1 MTATPEQIAAIGKA
15 ARDLLRFAWTKTP
28 RFELMVISG
37 LIAVA
42 KTFAADPSD
51 SAALLRQAIEP
62 NHLKDHGYRELRWIA
77 QEIRG
82 IARIDPDLAVD
93 IYRAAYGYAEGSSD
107 VTSIGNSAIL
117 QLRSNRRQDYEGAW
131 YQLSEAITSILN
143 DNLEAGVSAVVRGLH
158 GYVERERAHV
168 PYPGEPST
176 GSFPFG
182 PATASFRADLSSSW
196 YRSGGYQPVQDGPV
210 LLKKFDAF
218 LDHLVSQGDP
228 QNKIG
233 RILTTLSREPEVV
246 AAIWGSLLVAGARHP
261 SIYAAQ
267 LVPLACAEP
276 IMLSSDTRYQLGNFI
291 SAAYAHLA
299 EPERASIERAILSLP
314 NDRSGERSKA
324 ALAGCIPKESLATAE
339 MRTFIETLEQAGT
352 TRPNT
357 PPVQITSSF
366 RAFDT
371 DAYLASEGVSLDD
384 PESVALR
391 ELMRGVEAL
400 ATPDRTA
407 SLSLTSVK
415 RQVGILDELRKALLN
430 RFRGRVPDTLFEHA
444 TGQMAEAA
452 GRIARAEPKVLA
464 APSVKSPLKRIL
476 LFCAA
481 SENPHYDA
489 ERENQ
494 FHESLS
500 WGGPSARTAAAHG
513 LVDFTR
519 ASKKRDPQVMAA
531 IRELARDR
539 APEVRRQIVQNLAI
553 LRILDPD
560 WAWSEVEYVLA
571 KEVTRGVVSSAIGA
585 LAGITYMDI
594 PRSIRAAKGVIR
606 RYRNK
611 NMAGMAACRLSA
623 ATHIFDI
630 HIFEANAEADKFA
643 ATLVGDLIGNA
654 DSIRQ
659 LIARY
664 SDSLLTGT
672 VENPQAEDNRP
683 RKNTMVFYRSVTE
696 RAFSEIEK
704 RAAALDMRQFTT
716 WPEADQAAVRGMF
729 GILDEVSLRIHFA
742 AGTHYDGSIPSD
754 DVSPQ
759 RARLYWE
766 AKPILARLA
775 NAIVAPIAHHLI
787 QALETFIPLDPPGVF
802 ALIAQAVKSAEQGGY
817 SNESMAAD
825 LIVRIVQRYLAD
837 YRAVFTDRARLDDLM
852 DCLDVFV
859 RAGWPAAQ
867 ALTFKLGEIWR

>member
-1 MTATPEQIAAIGKA
+1 MTATPDQIIAVGKA
-15 ARDLLRFAWTKTP
+15 ARDLLRFAWTQTP
-28 RFELMVISG
+28 RFELMAING

-42 KTFAADPSD
+42 KTFAADPSE

-77 QEIRG
+77 QEIRS
-82 IARIDPDLAVD
+82 IAKNDPDLAVD
-93 IYRAAYGYAEGSSD
+93 IYRAAYGYAEASSD
-107 VTSIGNSAIL
+107 ATNMGNSVIL

-131 YQLSEAITSILN
+131 YQLSEAIPAILN
-143 DNLEAGVSAVVRGLH
+143 DNLEAGVRAVVRGLY
-158 GYVERERAHV
+158 GYVARERRRD

-176 GSFPFG
+176 GSFHLG
-182 PATASFRADLSSSW
+182 TATASFRADLSSSW
-196 YRSGGYQPVQDGPV
+196 YRSGYQPVQDGPV

-218 LDHLVSQGDP
+218 LDRLVSDGDP
-228 QNKIG
+228 QNKIR
-233 RILTTLSREPEVV
+233 RILTTLSREPDVV

-261 SIYAAQ
+261 SIYAPE
-267 LVPLACAEP
+267 LVSLACAEP
-276 IMLSSDTRYQLGNFI
+276 IMLSSDTRYQLGTFI
-291 SAAYAHLA
+291 GAAYAHLA

-324 ALAGCIPKESLATAE
+324 ALAGCIPKEFLATAE

-384 PESVALR
+384 PESIALR
-391 ELMRGVEAL
+391 ELMRGVEPL
-400 ATPDRTA
+400 ATSDRTA

-430 RFRGRVPDTLFEHA
+430 RFHGRVPDTLFEHA

-452 GRIARAEPKVLA
+452 ARIARAEPKVLA
-464 APSVKSPLKRIL
+464 APSVKGPLKRIL

-489 ERENQ
+489 ERENK

-519 ASKKRDPQVMAA
+519 ASKKRDPQVMAG
-531 IRELARDR
+531 IRKLARDR
-539 APEVRRQIVQNLAI
+539 APEVRLQIVQNLAI
-553 LRILDPD
+553 LRILDPN
-560 WAWSEVEYVLA
+560 WVWSEVEYVLA
-571 KEVTRGVVSSAIGA
+571 KEVTRGVVGSAIGA
-585 LAGITYMDI
+585 LAGITYLDI

-630 HIFEANAEADKFA
+630 HIFGTNAEADKFA
-643 ATLVGDLIGNA
+643 ATLIGDVIGNA

-664 SDSLLTGT
+664 SDTLLTGT
-672 VENPQAEDNRP
+672 LENPQAEDNRP
-683 RKNTMVFYRSVTE
+683 RQNTMVFYRSVTE

-729 GILDEVSLRIHFA
+729 GILDEVSLRLHFA
-742 AGTHYDGSIPSD
+742 AGTHYDGSVPSD

-766 AKPILARLA
+766 AKPILVRLA

-787 QALETFIPLDPPGVF
+787 QALETFIPLDPPGIF

>member
-1 MTATPEQIAAIGKA
+1 MTATPDQIIAVGKA
-15 ARDLLRFAWTKTP
+15 ARDLLRFAWTQTP
-28 RFELMVISG
+28 RFELMAING

-42 KTFAADPSD
+42 KTFAADPSE

-77 QEIRG
+77 QEIRS
-82 IARIDPDLAVD
+82 IAKNDPDLAVD
-93 IYRAAYGYAEGSSD
+93 IYRAAYGYAEASSD
-107 VTSIGNSAIL
+107 ATNMGNSVIL

-131 YQLSEAITSILN
+131 YQLSEAIPAILN
-143 DNLEAGVSAVVRGLH
+143 DNLEAGVRAVVRGLY
-158 GYVERERAHV
+158 GYVARERRRD

-176 GSFPFG
+176 GSFHLG
-182 PATASFRADLSSSW
+182 TATASFRADLSSSW
-196 YRSGGYQPVQDGPV
+196 YRSGYQPVQDGPV

-218 LDHLVSQGDP
+218 LDRLVSDGDP
-228 QNKIG
+228 QNKIR
-233 RILTTLSREPEVV
+233 RILTTLSREPDVV

-261 SIYAAQ
+261 SIYAPE
-267 LVPLACAEP
+267 LVSLACAEP
-276 IMLSSDTRYQLGNFI
+276 IMLSSDTRYQLGTFI
-291 SAAYAHLA
+291 GAAYAHLA

-324 ALAGCIPKESLATAE
+324 ALAGCIPKEFLATAE

-384 PESVALR
+384 PESIALR
-391 ELMRGVEAL
+391 ELMRGVEPL
-400 ATPDRTA
+400 ATSDRTA

-430 RFRGRVPDTLFEHA
+430 RFHGRVPDTLFEHA

-452 GRIARAEPKVLA
+452 ARIARAEPKVLA
-464 APSVKSPLKRIL
+464 APSVKGPLKRIL

-481 SENPHYDA
+481 SENPQHDA
-489 ERENQ
+489 ERENK

-519 ASKKRDPQVMAA
+519 ASKKRDPQVMAG
-531 IRELARDR
+531 IRKLARDR
-539 APEVRRQIVQNLAI
+539 APEVRLQIVQNLAI
-553 LRILDPD
+553 LRILDPN
-560 WAWSEVEYVLA
+560 WVWSEVEYVLA
-571 KEVTRGVVSSAIGA
+571 KEVTRGVVGSAIGA
-585 LAGITYMDI
+585 LAGITYLDI

-630 HIFEANAEADKFA
+630 HIFGTNAEADKFA
-643 ATLVGDLIGNA
+643 ATLIGDVIGNA

-664 SDSLLTGT
+664 SDTLLTGT
-672 VENPQAEDNRP
+672 LENPQAEDNRP
-683 RKNTMVFYRSVTE
+683 RQNTMVFYRSVTE

-729 GILDEVSLRIHFA
+729 GILDEVSLRLHFA
-742 AGTHYDGSIPSD
+742 AGTHYDGSVPSD

-766 AKPILARLA
+766 AKPILVRLA

-787 QALETFIPLDPPGVF
+787 QALETFIPLDPPGIF